1 LVVIWGLIFYMAL
14 DNIDK
19 ILKPIER
26 YMHNESTA
34 GILLIFSAITAIVW
48 ANSRWGETYVHLW
61 EYKLSLRVAEYE
73 VTNDLHHWI
82 NDGLMAMF
90 FFVIGLELKREI
102 MAGELSDLRKGMLPL
117 VAASGGMIIPAL
129 IYILFNSSGEENN
142 GWGIPMATDIAFALG
157 IISLLGKRVP
167 VSLKIFLTAL
177 AIADDIGAVLVIAF
191 FYTSHISMLSLG
203 MGALFMALLIGAN
216 YLGVRSTLF
225 YGLIGIGGVWLA
237 FLFSGVHATIAGVLA
252 ALAIPAR
259 TKIDEKKF
267 IEILEE
273 KLEEFHKIPPND
285 VTLLEPAQ
293 YRVIE
298 KIHRLTKAAGTPL
311 QRLESKLH
319 PWVSYLIM
327 PLFALANAGI
337 VFHAGVLKDIFSNGI
352 SLGILLG
359 LVVGKFLGV
368 VIFSWVMVK
377 LRLSSL
383 PMGMNWSHLIG
394 VGFLAGVGFTMSLFI
409 TTLAFR
415 TPQFVMD
422 AKVGIFAAS
431 IISGVIG
438 YLVLKKASIAIPTP

>member
-1 LVVIWGLIFYMAL
+1 MAL

-19 ILKPIER
+19 ILKPLER

-34 GILLIFSAITAIVW
+34 GILLIFSALIAMVW
-48 ANSRWGETYVHLW
+48 ANSPWGDTYIQLW
-61 EYKLSLRVAEYE
+61 EYELSLRVAEYE
-73 VTNDLHHWI
+73 ITNNLHHWI

-102 MAGELSDLRKGMLPL
+102 MAGELSDLRKAMLPL
-117 VAASGGMIIPAL
+117 VAAAGGMIVPAL
-129 IYILFNSSGEENN
+129 IYILFNPSGTENN

-167 VSLKIFLTAL
+167 ISLKIFLTAL

-191 FYTSHISMLSLG
+191 FYTSHISMVSLG
-203 MGALFMALLIGAN
+203 IGALFIALLIGAN

-225 YGLIGIGGVWLA
+225 YGLVGIGGVWVA

-259 TKIDEKKF
+259 TKINEQKF
-267 IEILEE
+267 IQILEE
-273 KLEEFHKIPPND
+273 KLDEFHQIPPND

-298 KIHRLTKAAGTPL
+298 NIHRLTKSAGTPL
-311 QRLESKLH
+311 QRLESQMH
-319 PWVSYLIM
+319 PWVAYLIM

-337 VFHAGVLKDIFSNGI
+337 VLHAGILNNIFSNGI
-352 SLGILLG
+352 SVGILLG

-368 VIFSWVMVK
+368 VIFSWGMVK
-377 LRLSSL
+377 LQLAEL
-383 PMGMNWSHLIG
+383 PEGMRWPHLVG

-415 TPQFVMD
+415 TQQFVGD

-438 YLVLKKASIAIPTP
+438 YLVLKKASGRYSKTLGTLK